1 MQKNKMKKK
10 NGNKV
15 VRQLLLRN
23 VSIFIKVTKQNTY
36 FF

>member
-1 MQKNKMKKK
+1 MQKKQNEKK